1 MGYLIEEVGALSKE
15 DVTDNLKKVLL
26 HLAQVIEDT
35 ESEVKSVSEESGV
48 RVNAIAIDSEFK
60 SLSSP

>member
-1 MGYLIEEVGALSKE
+1 MGYLMEEVEALSKE

-35 ESEVKSVSEESGV
+35 ESEVKDMES
-48 RVNAIAIDSEFK
+48 
-60 SLSSP
+60 